1 MIHSL
6 FRWKRSV
13 VATVM
18 TIIPENPTVNSCIV
32 PEEDEKEEKSNGRAR
47 RQRNDCCSQN
57 CRGKRK
63 VQSNIVKMLNTS
75 VKSRIKRMRAT
86 VKAKGGCSRLAD
98 DVTKSNEFSPPTFLN
113 SIAFGTS
120 TGQYMGKTRRK
131 ELVLMYVTTSRRN

>member
-1 MIHSL
+1 M
-6 FRWKRSV
+6 
-13 VATVM
+13 
-18 TIIPENPTVNSCIV
+18 
-32 PEEDEKEEKSNGRAR
+32 
-47 RQRNDCCSQN
+47 
-57 CRGKRK
+57 
-63 VQSNIVKMLNTS
+63 KMLNTS

-98 DVTKSNEFSPPTFLN
+98 DVTKSNAEFFPPTFLN